1 MRQLVLDTETTG
13 LDPSEGHRIIEIGC
27 VEIIDRRIT
36 ERRYHQYISPDREIE
51 EGALAVHGI
60 TMDFLKGCPRFDAIV
75 EEFLD
80 FVRSAAVIVHNAAF
94 DVAFINHELARLAPE
109 RGILQDYCTISDSLD
124 LARDLHP
131 GQKNSLDA
139 LCGRYRIDNSK
150 RELHGALVDA
160 GLLAEV
166 YLAMTG
172 GQASLLLPMDI
183 GLSDV
188 HTTVRAKL
196 KRGRFQLAII
206 RPSEEELLA
215 HKRLLEAIDR
225 ASGGKCLWKH
235 LEGVTRGSSN
245 RTQVCPSAEE

>member
-1 MRQLVLDTETTG
+1 MRHLVLDTETTG

-36 ERRYHQYISPDREIE
+36 ERRYHQYLFPDRQIE

-60 TMDFLKGCPRFDAIV
+60 TVDFLKGCPRFDAIV

-80 FVRSAAVIVHNAAF
+80 FVRGAAVIVHNSAF
-94 DVAFINHELARLAPE
+94 DVAFINHELTCLGRE
-109 RGILQDYCTISDSLD
+109 RGVLQDYCTVSDSLD
-124 LARDLHP
+124 LARELHP

-139 LCGRYRIDNSK
+139 LCSRYRIDNSK

-183 GLSDV
+183 GLSDA
-188 HTTVRAKL
+188 HATVRARL
-196 KRGRFQLAII
+196 KRERFELAII

-215 HKRLLEAIDR
+215 HKRLLETIDQ
-225 ASGGKCLWKH
+225 ASGGNCLWKH
-235 LEGVTRGSSN
+235 LEEH
-245 RTQVCPSAEE
+245 PS

>member
-13 LDPSEGHRIIEIGC
+13 LDPSEGHRIIEVGC
-27 VEIIDRRIT
+27 VEIVDRRIT
-36 ERRYHQYISPDREIE
+36 ERRYHQYIFPDREIE

-60 TMDFLKGCPRFDAIV
+60 TVDFLKGCPRFDAIV

-80 FVRSAAVIVHNAAF
+80 FVRGGAVIVHNAAF
-94 DVAFINHELARLAPE
+94 DVAFINHELMRLGPE
-109 RGILQDYCTISDSLD
+109 RGVLQDYCTISDSLD
-124 LARDLHP
+124 LARELHP

-139 LCGRYRIDNSK
+139 LCNRYRIDNSK

-183 GLSDV
+183 GLSEK
-188 HTTVRAKL
+188 HTKARARL
-196 KRGRFQLAII
+196 RSERFELAII
-206 RPSEEELLA
+206 QPSEEELLT
-215 HKRLLEAIDR
+215 HKRLLETIDR
-225 ASGGKCLWKH
+225 VSGGKCLWKH
-235 LEGVTRGSSN
+235 LEGEKHAS
-245 RTQVCPSAEE
+245 

>member
-27 VEIIDRRIT
+27 VEIIDRQIT
-36 ERRYHQYISPDREIE
+36 ERRYHQYIFPDREIE

-60 TMDFLKGCPRFDAIV
+60 TVDFLKGCPRFDAIA

-80 FVRSAAVIVHNAAF
+80 FVRGAAVIVHNASF
-94 DVAFINHELARLAPE
+94 DVAFINNELMRLGAE
-109 RGILQDYCTISDSLD
+109 RGVLQDYCTISDSLD

-139 LCGRYRIDNSK
+139 LCGRYRINNSK

-160 GLLAEV
+160 ELLAEV

-183 GLSDV
+183 SVSDGC
-188 HTTVRAKL
+188 TRVRSEI
-196 KRGRFQLAII
+196 RREQFQLALIQ
-206 RPSEEELLA
+206 PSDEEIEA
-215 HKRLLEAIDR
+215 HQRLLDAIQR
-225 ASGGKCLWKH
+225 ASDGNCLWRR
-235 LEGVTRGSSN
+235 LEG
-245 RTQVCPSAEE
+245 Q

>member
-27 VEIIDRRIT
+27 VEIVDRRIT
-36 ERRYHQYISPDREIE
+36 ERRYHQYMFPDREIE

-60 TMDFLKGCPRFDAIV
+60 TVDFLKGCPRFDAIV

-80 FVRSAAVIVHNAAF
+80 FVRGAAVIVHNAAF
-94 DVAFINHELARLAPE
+94 DVAFINHELTRLGPE
-109 RGILQDYCTISDSLD
+109 RGVLQDYCTISDSLD
-124 LARDLHP
+124 LARELHP
-131 GQKNSLDA
+131 AQKNSLDA

-172 GQASLLLPMDI
+172 GQASLVLPMDI
-183 GLSDV
+183 GLSDA
-188 HTTVRAKL
+188 HTTATASARL
-196 KRGRFQLAII
+196 RRERFELAII
-206 RPSEEELLA
+206 QPSEEELLA

-235 LEGVTRGSSN
+235 LEGG
-245 RTQVCPSAEE
+245 

>member
-13 LDPSEGHRIIEIGC
+13 LDPVEGHRIIEIGC
-27 VEIIDRRIT
+27 IEIVDRRIT
-36 ERRYHQYISPDREIE
+36 ERRYHQYIFPDRGIE

-60 TMDFLKGCPRFDAIV
+60 TMDFLKGCPRFDAIM

-80 FVRSAAVIVHNAAF
+80 FVRGAAVIVHNAAF
-94 DVAFINHELARLAPE
+94 DVAFINHELARLGPE

-124 LARDLHP
+124 LARELHP

-139 LCGRYRIDNSK
+139 LCSRYHIDNSK
-150 RELHGALVDA
+150 RELHGALLDA

-172 GQASLLLPMDI
+172 GQASLLLPIDI
-183 GLSDV
+183 GSSDTQ
-188 HTTVRAKL
+188 TTVRAGL
-196 KRGRFQLAII
+196 KRERFQLAIV

-215 HKRLLEAIDR
+215 HKRRLEAIDR
-225 ASGGKCLWKH
+225 ASGGNCLWKQ
-235 LEGVTRGSSN
+235 LEVG
-245 RTQVCPSAEE
+245 QYPS